1 MLFILTG
8 TAQTGKTRWLQR
20 LVEQLRSQEIPV
32 YGVLAPGQWL
42 DHGCE
47 TCGNKTC
54 EQNACEHNSN
64 EQNVIEQNSFKR
76 TSPSQSA
83 HAQENPSRFEKLGI
97 DNILLPQ
104 NQKIVFATRA
114 DCASASSAPNT
125 PDTSTVPNASDTPSG
140 VAAMP
145 NASGTPVSSVPQDTS
160 ETAPACSQS
169 TQAKLGW
176 AIDDVAIS
184 AVNAHFCWMCGLA
197 KDCRLP
203 EDIKRATGVTAQA
216 PAAPGLLV
224 VDEIG
229 PLELLHGGGLTS
241 AMDVLMQGPT
251 PLCAHAVVVMRES
264 LCETAAARFAG
275 CWGEV
280 TVIHPGESAA
290 YHIQSLFNA
299 NGSHDFKMY
308 KENEIELENLRARC
322 EAENGDGV
330 VFTSVDDL
338 MVDLND

>member
-76 TSPSQSA
+76 TSPLQSA

-97 DNILLPQ
+97 NNILLPQ
-104 NQKIVFATRA
+104 NEKIAFATRA
-114 DCASASSAPNT
+114 GSL
-125 PDTSTVPNASDTPSG
+125 
-140 VAAMP
+140 
-145 NASGTPVSSVPQDTS
+145 
-160 ETAPACSQS
+160 ETTPACSQS

-251 PLCAHAVVVMRES
+251 PLCAHAVVVVRES
-264 LCETAAARFAG
+264 LCETAAARFTG

-280 TVIHPGESAA
+280 TVIHPSESAA
-290 YHIQSLFNA
+290 HHIQSLFNT
-299 NGSHDFKMY
+299 GQLSDCF
-308 KENEIELENLRARC
+308 
-322 EAENGDGV
+322 V
-330 VFTSVDDL
+330 
-338 MVDLND
+338 